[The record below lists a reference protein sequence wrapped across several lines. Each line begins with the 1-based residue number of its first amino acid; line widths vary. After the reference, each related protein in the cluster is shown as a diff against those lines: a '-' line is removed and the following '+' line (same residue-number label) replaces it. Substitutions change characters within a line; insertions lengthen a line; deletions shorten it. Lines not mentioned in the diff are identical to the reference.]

1 MDAKAETLKSGMA
14 NAADS
19 SGIVDREPGRP
30 NPPDPAALMAEALS
44 WVEQNQTLAML
55 GAFALGVFIGALMRD

>member
-1 MDAKAETLKSGMA
+1 MDPNAKTPEPGVA
-14 NAADS
+14 NA
-19 SGIVDREPGRP
+19 SGNVDREPAP
-30 NPPDPAALMAEALS
+30 TVPLDPAEMMTEALA

>member
-1 MDAKAETLKSGMA
+1 MDQNAKTPEPGVA
-14 NAADS
+14 NAS
-19 SGIVDREPGRP
+19 IDREPAP
-30 NPPDPAALMAEALS
+30 TVPLDPAEMMTEALA

>member
-1 MDAKAETLKSGMA
+1 MDQNAKTP
-14 NAADS
+14 
-19 SGIVDREPGRP
+19 EPGVANVSGTVER
-30 NPPDPAALMAEALS
+30 DPATPVPLDPASLMTESLA

>member
-1 MDAKAETLKSGMA
+1 MA
-14 NAADS
+14 NAAAS
-19 SGIVDREPGRP
+19 SGIVDREPGHP

-44 WVEQNQTLAML
+44 WVEHNQTLAML

>member
-1 MDAKAETLKSGMA
+1 MA
-14 NAADS
+14 NDAGP

-55 GAFALGVFIGALMRD
+55 GAFALGVFIGASMRD

>member
-1 MDAKAETLKSGMA
+1 MMT
-14 NAADS
+14 
-19 SGIVDREPGRP
+19 
-30 NPPDPAALMAEALS
+30 EALA